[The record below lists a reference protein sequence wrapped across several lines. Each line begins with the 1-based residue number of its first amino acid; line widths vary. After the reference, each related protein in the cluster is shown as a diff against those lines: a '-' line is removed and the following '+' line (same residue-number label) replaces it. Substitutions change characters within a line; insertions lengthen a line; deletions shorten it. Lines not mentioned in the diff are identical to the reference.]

1 MSSNQIRKLVHGID
15 IRFQELGSISWY
27 DVSNMYYVFDIIR
40 LVINTSRQSHMKDMK
55 KLHGIQIIDLPL

>member
-40 LVINTSRQSHMKDMK
+40 LI
-55 KLHGIQIIDLPL
+55 